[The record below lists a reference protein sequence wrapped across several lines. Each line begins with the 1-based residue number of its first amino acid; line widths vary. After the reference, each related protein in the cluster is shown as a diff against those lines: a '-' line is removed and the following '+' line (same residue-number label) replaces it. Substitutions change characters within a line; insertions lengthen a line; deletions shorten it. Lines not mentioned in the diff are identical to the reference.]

1 MYIIA
6 ITFYVQKGVFI
17 MPEYEKMYLKLFNA
31 VTDAL
36 AALAEKNFGTAAE
49 LLRRGQETCE
59 ELYMDET

>member
-1 MYIIA
+1 
-6 ITFYVQKGVFI
+6 

-36 AALAEKNFGTAAE
+36 AALEEKNFGTAAE